1 MIELDFLLKI
11 PLSSLKFN
19 ELIRS
24 TIKLIK
30 LAQHRYNPDTNMLT
44 ITTDRYK
51 FNNKD
56 FLFLKKIIQN

>member
-19 ELIRS
+19 ELRS

-44 ITTDRYK
+44 ITTDRYI

-56 FLFLKKIIQN
+56 FFFSKKNIQN